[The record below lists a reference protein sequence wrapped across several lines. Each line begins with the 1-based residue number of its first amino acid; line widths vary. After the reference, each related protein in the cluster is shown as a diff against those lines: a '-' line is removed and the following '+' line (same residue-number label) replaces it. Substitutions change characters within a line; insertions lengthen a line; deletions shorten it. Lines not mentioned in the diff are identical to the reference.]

1 MNKGFTLVEL
11 ILVIVILGIV
21 SVGTVQYLSFGA
33 QIYADSAERDEVV
46 SQARFLLTRLS
57 KELRH
62 AAPGSVRLSCTNQP
76 SDLCIQTQCLEFVP
90 FSSSTIY
97 TNNLPMDT
105 SQSGVMTVVDAKQS
119 PNVNDW
125 ANIYALDAADVY
137 DVSQGKRRKIIQ
149 VLEGTVNTQ
158 PDQWRVEFGFSANSP
173 AKRVYVLPSSGPVS
187 FCLESSKLYRYQNY
201 GYSINQPTPNVSNHT
216 LNNVPGVFLAQFIQN
231 TVSLNPLFR
240 YETAS
245 LTRNAMVNIQVEMGF
260 SNSEPV
266 SFNHEIHLPNVP

>member
-1 MNKGFTLVEL
+1 MTKGFTLVEL

-62 AAPGSVRLSCTNQP
+62 ATPGSVRLSCTNQP
-76 SDLCIQTQCLEFVP
+76 GDLCISSQCLEFVP

-105 SQSGVMTVVDAKQS
+105 TQSGVMTVVDAKQS

-125 ANIYALDAADVY
+125 ASIYALTAD
-137 DVSQGKRRKIIQ
+137 DVFDLTQGKRRRITQ
-149 VLEGTVNTQ
+149 VIEGTATTE
-158 PDQWRVEFGFSANSP
+158 PDQWQVELGFSASSP
-173 AKRVYVLPSSGPVS
+173 AKRVYVLSSSGPVS
-187 FCLESSKLYRYQNY
+187 FCLEDKKIYRYQGY
-201 GYSINQPTPNVSNHT
+201 GFSSTQPVPNTANHT
-216 LNNVPGVFLAQFIQN
+216 LNGVQGQFLAQFIQN
-231 TVSLNPLFR
+231 ALAINPVFK
-240 YETAS
+240 YESAS
-245 LTRNAMVNIQVEMGF
+245 LTRNSIVNLQIEMGF
-260 SNSEPV
+260 SGSDSV